1 MILFQPVVVLDLC
14 GYDAINIHLDDE
26 CLALFDIPE
35 KKDSRFNG
43 RSLSTKRLGRQLA
56 LDPISKMEQC
66 DDACP
71 TPELITE
78 LADPNNITSS
88 ITKRGFSALVNPFL
102 DVRSLLLQDEAVELE
117 TPKQHHVT
125 IALEEKVLA
134 MRSTQ
139 EEKRSKTGLMETVS
153 LQSNA
158 TDLGTEDH
166 P

>member
-1 MILFQPVVVLDLC
+1 VILLQPVVVLDLC
-14 GYDAINIHLDDE
+14 GYDAINIHLDAE
-26 CLALFDIPE
+26 CLALFDFPE

-43 RSLSTKRLGRQLA
+43 RSLSTKRAGRQLV

-66 DDACP
+66 DDP
-71 TPELITE
+71 TPELIAE
-78 LADPNNITSS
+78 LADPNSITSS
-88 ITKRGFSALVNPFL
+88 ITKRGISPLVNPFL

-125 IALEEKVLA
+125 IASEEKVLA

-139 EEKRSKTGLMETVS
+139 EEKCSKTGLMETVS

>member
-1 MILFQPVVVLDLC
+1 
-14 GYDAINIHLDDE
+14 
-26 CLALFDIPE
+26 
-35 KKDSRFNG
+35 
-43 RSLSTKRLGRQLA
+43 
-56 LDPISKMEQC
+56 MEQC

-71 TPELITE
+71 TPELIAE
-78 LADPNNITSS
+78 LADPNSITSS
-88 ITKRGFSALVNPFL
+88 ITKRGISPLVNPFL

-125 IALEEKVLA
+125 IASEEKVLA
-134 MRSTQ
+134 MKSTQ
-139 EEKRSKTGLMETVS
+139 EKKCSKTRLMEIVS